1 MKKKS
6 SISPKILKKLPK
18 INDIKISVTNCGLK
32 NNNKD
37 DLVLIKLP
45 RMSKI
50 FGFFT
55 DSKMPGES
63 IKWNRSIIK
72 YGKVSA
78 ILINSGN
85 ANVFNGIKGER
96 SQEKIINEISQSL
109 KISKKEIY
117 IASTG
122 VIGELLDEKKIIKSI
137 PKLISELSCSSE
149 VWYRAANA
157 IRTTDTFPKLNS
169 KIIALSQNK
178 IKINGIAKGSGMVSP
193 NMATMLAFIFTD
205 ANFKHFIS
213 KKKIQDLVDKTFNS
227 ISVDGDKSTSDMF
240 LFISVNSKVEKYIE
254 KKEIDIFLNKL
265 QDLMEDL
272 AIQIV
277 RDGEGA
283 KKLIEINISGTNNNK
298 DAKMIA
304 MSIAN
309 SLLFKTA
316 MAGSD
321 GNWGRVIMA
330 IGKTGVEIEPKKLSI
345 RFGKLIIILNGER
358 CEKISGKSLDKYLQ
372 KDKIQLFVTVGL
384 GKGFCKVWTCDL
396 TKEYISI
403 NADYRS

>member
-265 QDLMEDL
+265 RDLMEDL

-304 MSIAN
+304 MSITN

-316 MAGSD
+316 M
-321 GNWGRVIMA
+321 
-330 IGKTGVEIEPKKLSI
+330 
-345 RFGKLIIILNGER
+345 
-358 CEKISGKSLDKYLQ
+358 
-372 KDKIQLFVTVGL
+372 
-384 GKGFCKVWTCDL
+384 GFPS
-396 TKEYISI
+396 TKESTNWFQETNVPYNTYVFGFLFFEFHWIFLFFC
-403 NADYRS
+403 

>member
-265 QDLMEDL
+265 RDLMEDL

-304 MSIAN
+304 MSITN